1 MKKTHTVTQKASDIE
16 NFKEVMISFV
26 SKALSLT
33 QVEEQSLIKNSSEL
47 SQQSTLPD
55 LITHL
60 SKKGIEDNLV
70 ERLKEFGK
78 NDAILANANSLIT
91 LKTS

>member
-1 MKKTHTVTQKASDIE
+1 MKATHTATQKASDFE
-16 NFKEVMISFV
+16 NFKDVMISFV

-33 QVEEQSLIKNSSEL
+33 KAEEQSLLENSSEL

-55 LITHL
+55 LIDHL
-60 SKKGIEDNLV
+60 SEKGVEDSLI

-78 NDAILANANSLIT
+78 DDAVLANANPLIT

>member
-1 MKKTHTVTQKASDIE
+1 MKKTHTFTQKASDIE

-60 SKKGIEDNLV
+60 SNKGLEDNLV

>member
-16 NFKEVMISFV
+16 YFKEVMIPFV

-33 QVEEQSLIKNSSEL
+33 QAEEQSLIKNSREL

-60 SKKGIEDNLV
+60 SKKGTEDNLV

-78 NDAILANANSLIT
+78 NDTILANANSLIIS
-91 LKTS
+91 KTS

>member
-33 QVEEQSLIKNSSEL
+33 QVEVQSLIKNSSEL
-47 SQQSTLPD
+47 SQQSTLSD

-60 SKKGIEDNLV
+60 SNKGLEDNLV

>member
-1 MKKTHTVTQKASDIE
+1 MKATHTMSDFE
-16 NFKEVMISFV
+16 NFKDVMISFV

-33 QVEEQSLIKNSSEL
+33 KAEEQSLLENSREL

-55 LITHL
+55 LIAHL
-60 SKKGIEDNLV
+60 SEKGVEASLI
-70 ERLKEFGK
+70 ERLREFGK
-78 NDAILANANSLIT
+78 DDAVLANANPLIT